1 VQGQLRKQH
10 LTVTIHS
17 TCAYSGQPITLSVSS
32 VMQITV
38 QEAGAEPLVFMPQLD
53 WENFSVPT
61 IRDAY

>member
-17 TCAYSGQPITLSVSS
+17 TCAYSRQPITLSVTSE
-32 VMQITV
+32 MHITV
-38 QEAGAEPLVFMPQLD
+38 HESGAEPLVFMPQLD
-53 WENFSVPT
+53 WENFSEPT